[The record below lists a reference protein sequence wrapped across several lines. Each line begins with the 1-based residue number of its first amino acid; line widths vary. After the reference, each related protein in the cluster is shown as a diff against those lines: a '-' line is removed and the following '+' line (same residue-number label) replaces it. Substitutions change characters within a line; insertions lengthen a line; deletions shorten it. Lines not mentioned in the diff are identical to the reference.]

1 MGWTVTIVLFL
12 AICVALGSTLKCM
25 QCTGFS
31 NTPCTGSLL
40 DCPFPSD
47 VCGTTV
53 IRTRGYRWTSF
64 YYIRSCVSVTECFNN
79 ASVTGLYATTAS
91 ETTCCFTNNCT
102 TSIPTLPVENYSL
115 NGLTCPSYVVTNM
128 EPCDIK
134 NVSSCTGNQTRCV
147 RYSASTTLG
156 SVKSTLYLGGCATEN
171 TCAMQ
176 STSIYGDGIGVEIKR
191 KCYNSAGSLHYST
204 ISYSLPMILGL
215 IGFYI
220 SM

>member
-1 MGWTVTIVLFL
+1 
-12 AICVALGSTLKCM
+12 M

-31 NTPCTGSLL
+31 TTPCTGSLQ
-40 DCPFPSD
+40 DCSSPSD

-64 YYIRSCVSVTECFNN
+64 YYIRSCVNITECFNN

-91 ETTCCFTNNCT
+91 QTTCCFTNNCT
-102 TSIPTLPVENYSL
+102 TSIPTLPVENYTL

-128 EPCDIK
+128 EPCNIK
-134 NVSSCTGNQTRCV
+134 NVSSCTGDQIRCV

-156 SVKSTLYLGGCATEN
+156 STKSTLYLGGCATEN
-171 TCAMQ
+171 TCA
-176 STSIYGDGIGVEIKR
+176 SDSSSIYGDGIGVETKR
-191 KCYNSAGSLHYST
+191 KCYNNADGFYSRAM
-204 ISYSLPMILGL
+204 SYSLPIILGML
-215 IGFYI
+215 SFLL